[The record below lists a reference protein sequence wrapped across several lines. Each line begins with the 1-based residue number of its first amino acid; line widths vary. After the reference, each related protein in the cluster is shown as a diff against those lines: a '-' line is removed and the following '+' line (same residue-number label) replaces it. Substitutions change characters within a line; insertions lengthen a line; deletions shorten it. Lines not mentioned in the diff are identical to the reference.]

1 MKVGNLIFGMVWAF
15 WVADKCF
22 VKFIYSEKTTKFF
35 EISTLLLP
43 YVMPVKRKVEIL
55 QNFVAFSEYMN
66 FIQVNPSTIYDK
78 VVPHKLADLFMFEQN
93 NVL

>member
-1 MKVGNLIFGMVWAF
+1 M
-15 WVADKCF
+15 
-22 VKFIYSEKTTKFF
+22 E
-35 EISTLLLP
+35 EIS
-43 YVMPVKRKVEIL
+43 

-93 NVL
+93 NVLWLSHIFRSSNHETENGFDDRESSMNTPSHHTNNLHTNNVSWVTDS